1 MTPEMAVALLI
12 GLVMGILYKTYKPYA
27 DKKKAGKIQGFDT
40 TYIWTAVVA
49 FVGALMTALGM
60 FSDAAVAWAQGWPF
74 GSGYAAIV
82 GFGFVWAVGWNYGAN
97 EAAKHVPA
105 AEEKA

>member
-1 MTPEMAVALLI
+1 MAVALLI
-12 GLVMGILYKTYKPYA
+12 GLAIGILYKTYAPYA
-27 DKKKAGKIQGFDT
+27 QKKKAGKINEFDRA
-40 TYIWTAVVA
+40 YLWTAIVA
-49 FVGALMTALGM
+49 FVGALMTALSM

-97 EAAKHVPA
+97 EALKRVPA
-105 AEEKA
+105 KEEKQEVG